1 MSPRLHIA
9 LTRLPIG
16 VTRKLCTWPRRALAY
31 IVAGGLIASTA
42 LAAGND
48 IRGKTVDNSS
58 TLTTAAGNNTEF
70 NTPLEGL
77 SGPSNVWTR
86 ELETMRASAATLP
99 KAQARRTVTL
109 SDADQGALFESG
121 KDDLLPNSRAKLDAI
136 AANLHGKL
144 GLRLFVIGH
153 ADSQRPSA
161 AARKRFRDNQ
171 GLSEA
176 RAFQVA
182 RYLRER
188 LGLPP
193 EAFSVRGEGDQKP
206 VADNTTPEGMA
217 RNRRVELQV
226 WYDEDEVIATS
237 AEQPV
242 LADHPH
248 CGADQAS
255 SSALPVRI
263 TVDGQPLS
271 AADNVSEADHQ
282 RCVDVAANRH
292 DVQIV
297 FDPLKSEPALNVSAW
312 PNGLVE
318 GQAVTFTTYTN
329 YHHWIR
335 KSELRFF
342 VAGQDTREPPIVV
355 LPIDAGGS
363 LEWIPAGLPTDS
375 FYTLRVYDDHGR
387 FDETALKPLKILDH
401 ARPIADAA
409 SANREKLTG
418 HGQNSLRIR
427 NIPVLGGTVTVS
439 GRNVSKEETVTV
451 FGTAVPVDERGRF
464 VTDQLL
470 PAGTHTIDV
479 ETRTGSAQNEGQ
491 YEKYSRNLTIPRN
504 SLFYVALG
512 ELTVSTNHTEG
523 PALLVTQDEDHF
535 GKSTEVSGRGAFY
548 LKDKIDNDYLVTL
561 SADTRERP
569 IEDLFSNFASKD
581 PRFLLER
588 IDAERA
594 YPVYGDDSTSEWDA
608 PTDGRFYARLEHHDS
623 HIIWGNFQT
632 AWTGLEFNQFS
643 RGLYGADVTWKTDA
657 ATNFGE
663 RRSTN
668 DIFAAEP
675 GTLNSREEFRG
686 TGGSLYYLHRQ
697 DITRGSERVWVEI
710 RDQTSGIT
718 LQRTQLVPDLDY
730 EVSYLQGRILLR
742 APLPSVADGSTLVQ
756 QGSLS
761 GNPVYLVSTY
771 EYSPG
776 LNEAN
781 SNVYGIRSSS
791 WVNDHVRLGF
801 SGYRQGDSADRQ
813 ALGGLDMTL
822 RYKPSTYMDVE
833 AARSDG
839 ANAQLSSI
847 DGGFGFN
854 QSSTPD
860 GRANAKRIQGV
871 FDLSDLDAALRG
883 RGSLYWQDRDAGFS
897 GPGALASGD
906 AIQQKGAAIS
916 VPLSA
921 RTSVDVKADA
931 RDQTTQRID
940 AQEAAVHYQ
949 VDEHW
954 GLSAGAR
961 HDNRDNEF
969 PNASTLL
976 SQNGERTD
984 AIVRLDYKPDTAK
997 GKPLPQHPG
1006 AAGSTSGV
1014 AGSTSGGSGT
1024 TSGGSSL
1031 QGAALTSNASQ
1042 VGGLTSGVPSN
1053 ATNFDVTRSAVPAEL
1068 AGQTSAR
1075 PASWDAYTYAQGTVE
1090 RTGDRDLNNRA
1101 GVGADKQIT
1110 DRFRIGGELSEG
1122 TGGLGG
1128 KVSGD
1133 YQLDDRSNI
1142 YLAHTTATEQEDSNY
1157 RGRFGNTVL
1166 GGRSKLSDQVSVYD
1180 EARRTMGAGPQ
1191 SLTDAFGVDLAP
1203 NDRWTYGG
1211 KMEAGTVS
1219 DPLAGDLTR
1228 RAAAL
1233 SMAYK
1238 LQQTRFA
1245 SSLEFRHENGTA
1257 GGRDTWLSRT
1267 ATGWQLTPDWRL
1279 QNKLNFSF
1287 STASQGNFYDGNF
1300 VDASLGTAYRPI
1312 MNDRWNV
1319 LLQYRYYYSLPSPGQ
1334 VSLNDT
1340 SLNYAQRSN
1349 VVSVDTLYDVAP
1361 WLSLGGKFAERVGEL
1376 RDTRAGGDWYSS
1388 RVDLIIVRSD
1398 LHLIREWDAMLEGRR
1413 LAVHEADDARA
1424 GLLAAIYRHLNK
1436 HVKLGAGYNFTDFSD
1451 DLTDLS
1457 YRSRGPF
1464 INIMST
1470 F

>member
-1 MSPRLHIA
+1 MRPRLHI
-9 LTRLPIG
+9 RLA
-16 VTRKLCTWPRRALAY
+16 RALAC
-31 IVAGGLIASTA
+31 VVGGALLASTA
-42 LAAGND
+42 LAADKD
-48 IRGKTVDNSS
+48 IRGQTVDNSS
-58 TLTTAAGNNTEF
+58 TLTTPAGNNTEL

-77 SGPSNVWTR
+77 SGPSNIWTR
-86 ELETMRASAATLP
+86 ELETMKASAATLP

-109 SDADQGALFESG
+109 SDADQGALFDSG
-121 KDDLLPNSRAKLDAI
+121 KDDLLPNSQARLDAI
-136 AANLHGKL
+136 AANLRGKH
-144 GLRLFVIGH
+144 GLRLLVIGH
-153 ADSQRPSA
+153 ADSQRPST
-161 AARKRFRDNQ
+161 AARQRFRDNQ

-182 RYLRER
+182 QYLRAR
-188 LGLPP
+188 LDLPLQ
-193 EAFSVRGEGDQKP
+193 AFTVRGEGDQKP
-206 VADNTTPEGMA
+206 VADNTTPAGMA
-217 RNRRVELQV
+217 KNRRVELQV
-226 WYDEDEVIATS
+226 WYDEEEATAAS
-237 AEQPV
+237 AQPPV
-242 LADHPH
+242 FADHSR
-248 CGADQAS
+248 CGDDQAS
-255 SSALPVRI
+255 SSALPLRI

-271 AADNVSEADHQ
+271 AADNITEADHQ

-297 FDPLKSEPALNVSAW
+297 FDPLRTEPALNVSAW
-312 PNGLVE
+312 PNGVVE
-318 GQAVTFTTYTN
+318 GQPVAFTTYSN
-329 YHHWIR
+329 YRHWIR
-335 KSELRFF
+335 KAELRFF
-342 VAGQDTREPPIVV
+342 VGGQDTREPPIRV
-355 LPIDAGGS
+355 LSIEAGGS

-387 FDETALKPLKILDH
+387 FDETALKPLKILDR
-401 ARPIADAA
+401 ARPIADAT
-409 SANREKLTG
+409 SANRERLTG
-418 HGQNSLRIR
+418 YGQNSLRVR
-427 NIPVLGGTVTVS
+427 NIPVLGGAVTVS
-439 GRNVSKEETVTV
+439 GRNVSKDETVTV
-451 FGTAVPVDERGRF
+451 FGTAVPVDEHGRF
-464 VTDQLL
+464 VTEQLL
-470 PAGTHTIDV
+470 PAGTHTIEI
-479 ETRTGSAQNEGQ
+479 ETRTASDQKEAQ

-569 IEDLFSNFASKD
+569 IEHLFSNFTSKD

-588 IDAERA
+588 IDSERA

-623 HIIWGNFQT
+623 RLIWGNFQT

-643 RGLYGADVTWKTDA
+643 RGLYGADLLWKTDV
-657 ATNFGE
+657 ATSLGE

-675 GTLNSREEFRG
+675 GTLSSREEFRG

-742 APLPSVADGSTLVQ
+742 APLPSIADASTLVQ
-756 QGSLS
+756 QGSSS

-776 LNEAN
+776 LNQAN

-801 SGYRQGDSADRQ
+801 SGYRQGDSTDRQ

-822 RYKPSTYMDVE
+822 RYKPSTYLDVE

-839 ANAQLSSI
+839 ANTQLSSI

-854 QSSTPD
+854 RSSTPD

-871 FDLSDLDAALRG
+871 FDLSDLAAALRG

-897 GPGALASGD
+897 GPGALAGGD

-921 RTSVDVKADA
+921 RTSVDMKADA

-940 AQEAAVHYQ
+940 AQEAAMHYQ
-949 VDEHW
+949 VDDHW
-954 GLSAGAR
+954 GVSAGAR
-961 HDNRDNEF
+961 HDKRDNAL

-984 AIVRLDYKPDTAK
+984 AIARLDYKPDTGK

-1006 AAGSTSGV
+1006 AAGSTPG
-1014 AGSTSGGSGT
+1014 A
-1024 TSGGSSL
+1024 SL
-1031 QGAALTSNASQ
+1031 PPGAALTSGASQ
-1042 VGGLTSGVPSN
+1042 AGGPTSGVPSN
-1053 ATNFDVTRSAVPAEL
+1053 AANFDVTRSAVPAEL

-1075 PASWDAYTYAQGTVE
+1075 PAPWDAYTYAQGTVG
-1090 RTGDRDLNNRA
+1090 RTGERDLNNRV
-1101 GVGADKQIT
+1101 GVGADRQIS

-1133 YQLDDRSNI
+1133 YQIDDRSNI

-1157 RGRFGNTVL
+1157 RGRFGNTLL

-1180 EARRTMGAGPQ
+1180 EARRTTGAGP
-1191 SLTDAFGVDLAP
+1191 
-1203 NDRWTYGG
+1203 
-1211 KMEAGTVS
+1211 
-1219 DPLAGDLTR
+1219 
-1228 RAAAL
+1228 
-1233 SMAYK
+1233 
-1238 LQQTRFA
+1238 
-1245 SSLEFRHENGTA
+1245 
-1257 GGRDTWLSRT
+1257 
-1267 ATGWQLTPDWRL
+1267 
-1279 QNKLNFSF
+1279 
-1287 STASQGNFYDGNF
+1287 
-1300 VDASLGTAYRPI
+1300 
-1312 MNDRWNV
+1312 
-1319 LLQYRYYYSLPSPGQ
+1319 
-1334 VSLNDT
+1334 
-1340 SLNYAQRSN
+1340 
-1349 VVSVDTLYDVAP
+1349 
-1361 WLSLGGKFAERVGEL
+1361 
-1376 RDTRAGGDWYSS
+1376 
-1388 RVDLIIVRSD
+1388 
-1398 LHLIREWDAMLEGRR
+1398 
-1413 LAVHEADDARA
+1413 
-1424 GLLAAIYRHLNK
+1424 
-1436 HVKLGAGYNFTDFSD
+1436 
-1451 DLTDLS
+1451 
-1457 YRSRGPF
+1457 
-1464 INIMST
+1464 
-1470 F
+1470 

>member
-1 MSPRLHIA
+1 MSLLLRV
-9 LTRLPIG
+9 IG
-16 VTRKLCTWPRRALAY
+16 VTPCTASAAAIRKWLLRALLCA
-31 IVAGGLIASTA
+31 ATGTLATTSA
-42 LAAGND
+42 LAAGD
-48 IRGKTVDNSS
+48 SIRGQTVDNGRTFASIPGS
-58 TLTTAAGNNTEF
+58 NTEF
-70 NTPLEGL
+70 NTPLNGL
-77 SGPSNVWTR
+77 AGPSNVWTR
-86 ELETMRASAATLP
+86 ELEVMRASAATLP
-99 KAQARRTVTL
+99 STEARKVVTL

-121 KDDLLPNSRAKLDAI
+121 KDELLPNSRARLDNI
-136 AANLHGKL
+136 AANLEGKH
-144 GLRLFVIGH
+144 GLRLLVIGH

-161 AARKRFRDNQ
+161 ATRKRFRDNQ

-182 RYLRER
+182 QYLRAR
-188 LGLPP
+188 LKLPP
-193 EAFSVRGEGDQKP
+193 EALTVRGQGDQKP
-206 VADNTTPEGMA
+206 VADNSTPQAMA

-226 WYDEDEVIATS
+226 WYDEDERVAAPAQGPIIS
-237 AEQPV
+237 
-242 LADHPH
+242 DRPH
-248 CGADQAS
+248 CGSGQAS
-255 SSALPVRI
+255 ASDTPLRI
-263 TVDGQPLS
+263 TIDGEPLS
-271 AADNVSEADHQ
+271 PADNVSEADHQ
-282 RCVDVAANRH
+282 RCVDVAVNRH
-292 DVQIV
+292 HVQIT
-297 FDPLKSEPALNVSAW
+297 FDPLRTEPALNVSAW
-312 PNGLVE
+312 PNGVLE
-318 GQAVTFTTYTN
+318 GKPVVFTTYMN
-329 YHHWIR
+329 YRHWIR
-335 KSELRFF
+335 KAELRFF
-342 VAGQDTREPPIVV
+342 VAGQDTRERPTVVVPIE
-355 LPIDAGGS
+355 PGGS
-363 LEWIPAGLPTDS
+363 LEWVPEGLPTNS
-375 FYTLRVYDDHGR
+375 FYTLRVYDDHAR
-387 FDETALKPLKILDH
+387 FDETTLKPLKIVDRS
-401 ARPIADAA
+401 RPIPDAA
-409 SANREKLTG
+409 SARREKLTG
-418 HGQNSLRIR
+418 YGQNSLRVR
-427 NIPVLGGTVTVS
+427 NIPVLGGMVTVS
-439 GRNVSKEETVTV
+439 GKNVSNEETITV
-451 FGTAVPVDERGRF
+451 FGSVVPVDEHGRF
-464 VTDQLL
+464 VSEQLL
-470 PAGTHTIDV
+470 PAGTHTIEV
-479 ETRTGSAQNEGQ
+479 ETRTERRPNDEQ
-491 YEKYSRNLTIPRN
+491 YEKYSRNLTIPAN

-535 GKSTEVSGRGAFY
+535 GKSTQVSGRGAFY
-548 LKDKIDNDYLVTL
+548 LKDKIDNDYLMTL

-569 IEDLFSNFASKD
+569 IEDLFSNFTSKN
-581 PRFLLER
+581 PRYLLER
-588 IDAERA
+588 IDSERA

-623 HIIWGNFQT
+623 HITWGNFQT
-632 AWTGLEFNQFS
+632 AWSGLEFNQFS
-643 RGLYGADVTWKTDA
+643 RGLYGADVLWKADA
-657 ATNFGE
+657 STGFGE

-761 GNPVYLVSTY
+761 GNPVFLVTTY

-791 WVNDHVRLGF
+791 WVNDHLRLGF
-801 SGYRQGDSADRQ
+801 SGYRQGDSTDRQ
-813 ALGGLDMTL
+813 QLGGLDMTL
-822 RYKPSTYMDVE
+822 RYKPSTYLDVE

-854 QSSTPD
+854 QSTTAD

-871 FDLSDLDAALRG
+871 IDISELDAALRG
-883 RGSLYWQDRDAGFS
+883 RGSIYWQDRGAGFS

-906 AIQQKGAAIS
+906 AIQQKGAALS
-916 VPLSA
+916 LPLTS
-921 RTSVDVKADA
+921 RTSVDVKTDA
-931 RDQTTQRID
+931 RDQTSQRIA

-949 VDEHW
+949 VDNHW
-954 GLSAGAR
+954 GVSAGTR
-961 HDNRDNEF
+961 HDDRDNAF

-984 AIVRLDYKPDTAK
+984 AIVRLDYKPDIGTAT
-997 GKPLPQHPG
+997 PLAQHPG
-1006 AAGSTSGV
+1006 AGPGNGQQTSALQPGTSGSVTSPQGAAPINGTSGLGSSTSGI
-1014 AGSTSGGSGT
+1014 
-1024 TSGGSSL
+1024 
-1031 QGAALTSNASQ
+1031 
-1042 VGGLTSGVPSN
+1042 PSN
-1053 ATNFDVTRSAVPAEL
+1053 ATDFDVTRSAVPAEL
-1068 AGQTSAR
+1068 AAQTSAR

-1090 RTGDRDLNNRA
+1090 RSGDRELNNRA

-1110 DRFRIGGELSEG
+1110 DRLRIGGELSGG

-1133 YQLDDRSNI
+1133 YQIDDRSNI

-1166 GGRSKLSDQVSVYD
+1166 GSRSKLSDQVTIYD
-1180 EARRTMGAGPQ
+1180 EARRATGAGPQ

-1203 NDRWTYGG
+1203 NDRWSYGG
-1211 KMEAGTVS
+1211 KLEAGTVS

-1233 SMAYK
+1233 STAYK

-1245 SSLEFRHENGTA
+1245 SSLEFRHEQGTA
-1257 GGRDTWLSRT
+1257 GERDTWLSRT
-1267 ATGWQLTPDWRL
+1267 AAGWQLTTDWRL
-1279 QNKLNFSF
+1279 QSKLNFSF
-1287 STASQGNFYDGNF
+1287 SDASQGNFYDGNF

-1312 MNDRWNV
+1312 ENDRWNV
-1319 LLQYRYYYSLPSPGQ
+1319 LFQYRYYYSLPSPGQ
-1334 VSLNDT
+1334 VSLNDA
-1340 SLNYAQRSN
+1340 SLDYAQRSN
-1349 VVSVDTLYDVAP
+1349 VVSVDAIYDLVP
-1361 WLSLGGKFAERVGEL
+1361 WLSLGGKLAQRLGEL
-1376 RDTRAGGDWYSS
+1376 RDTRTAGDWYSS
-1388 RVDLIIVRSD
+1388 RVDLIVVRTD

-1413 LAVHEADDARA
+1413 LTVHEADDARA
-1424 GLLAAIYRHLNK
+1424 GVLTALYRHLNK
-1436 HVKLGAGYNFTDFSD
+1436 HVKLGVGYNFTDFSD

-1464 INIMST
+1464 INILST

>member
-1 MSPRLHIA
+1 MTPRLHI
-9 LTRLPIG
+9 RLA
-16 VTRKLCTWPRRALAY
+16 RALAC
-31 IVAGGLIASTA
+31 VVGGTLLASTA

-48 IRGKTVDNSS
+48 IRGQTVDNSS
-58 TLTTAAGNNTEF
+58 TLTIPAGSNTEF

-77 SGPSNVWTR
+77 SGPSNIWTR
-86 ELETMRASAATLP
+86 ELETMKASAATLP

-109 SDADQGALFESG
+109 SDADQGALFASG
-121 KDDLLPNSRAKLDAI
+121 KDDLLPNSRERLDAI
-136 AANLHGKL
+136 AANLQGRH
-144 GLRLFVIGH
+144 GLRLLIIGH
-153 ADSQRPSA
+153 ADAQRPSA
-161 AARKRFRDNQ
+161 ATRKRFRDNQ

-182 RYLRER
+182 QYLRVR

-193 EAFSVRGEGDQKP
+193 EALTVRGEGDQKP
-206 VADNTTPEGMA
+206 VADNGTPEGMA
-217 RNRRVELQV
+217 KNRRVELQV
-226 WYDEDEVIATS
+226 WYDEVEVMATPGQ
-237 AEQPV
+237 EPV
-242 LADHPH
+242 AADRPR
-248 CGADQAS
+248 CGDDQAS
-255 SSALPVRI
+255 SSALPLRI

-271 AADNVSEADHQ
+271 AADNITEADHQ

-297 FDPLKSEPALNVSAW
+297 FDPLRTEPALNVSAW
-312 PNGLVE
+312 PNGVVE
-318 GQAVTFTTYTN
+318 GQPVVFTTYSN
-329 YHHWIR
+329 YRHWIR
-335 KSELRFF
+335 KAELRFF
-342 VAGQDTREPPIVV
+342 VGGQDTREPPIRI
-355 LPIDAGGS
+355 LSIETGGS
-363 LEWIPAGLPTDS
+363 LEWMPAGLPTDS

-387 FDETALKPLKILDH
+387 FDETALKPLKILDR
-401 ARPIADAA
+401 ARPIADAT
-409 SANREKLTG
+409 SANRERLTG
-418 HGQNSLRIR
+418 YGQNSLRVR

-439 GRNVSKEETVTV
+439 GRNVSKDETVTV
-451 FGTAVPVDERGRF
+451 LGTVVPVDEHGRF
-464 VTDQLL
+464 VTEQLL
-470 PAGTHTIDV
+470 PAGTHTIEV
-479 ETRTGSAQNEGQ
+479 ETRTASDQQEAQ

-512 ELTVSTNHTEG
+512 ELTVSTNHTDG
-523 PALLVTQDEDHF
+523 PALLVTQDQDHF

-569 IEDLFSNFASKD
+569 IEDLFSNFTSKD

-588 IDAERA
+588 IDSERA

-643 RGLYGADVTWKTDA
+643 RGLYGADLLWKTDA
-657 ATNFGE
+657 ATSFGE

-675 GTLNSREEFRG
+675 GTLSSREEFRG

-697 DITRGSERVWVEI
+697 DITRGSERIWVEI

-742 APLPSVADGSTLVQ
+742 APLASVADGSMLVQ

-761 GNPVYLVSTY
+761 GNPVYLVTTY

-776 LNEAN
+776 LNEVN

-801 SGYRQGDSADRQ
+801 SGYRQGDSTDRQ

-822 RYKPSTYMDVE
+822 RYKPSTYLDVE

-897 GPGALASGD
+897 GPGALAGGD

-921 RTSVDVKADA
+921 RASMDMKADA

-940 AQEAAVHYQ
+940 AQEAAMHYQ
-949 VDEHW
+949 VDDHW
-954 GLSAGAR
+954 GISAGAR
-961 HDNRDNEF
+961 HDKRDNAF

-984 AIVRLDYKPDTAK
+984 AIARLDYKPDTGK
-997 GKPLPQHPG
+997 GKPLPQHPV
-1006 AAGSTSGV
+1006 AAGSTSG
-1014 AGSTSGGSGT
+1014 ASTP
-1024 TSGGSSL
+1024 
-1031 QGAALTSNASQ
+1031 QGAALTSGASQ
-1042 VGGLTSGVPSN
+1042 GGGPTSGVPSN
-1053 ATNFDVTRSAVPAEL
+1053 PSNPSNPANFDVTRSAVPAEL

-1075 PASWDAYTYAQGTVE
+1075 PAPWGAYTYAQGTVG
-1090 RTGDRDLNNRA
+1090 RTGERDLNNRV
-1101 GVGADKQIT
+1101 GLGADRQIT

-1133 YQLDDRSNI
+1133 YQIDDRSNI

-1211 KMEAGTVS
+1211 KLEAGTVS

-1233 SMAYK
+1233 SAAYK
-1238 LQQTRFA
+1238 LQQTRLA

-1257 GGRDTWLSRT
+1257 GERDTWLSRT

-1279 QNKLNFSF
+1279 QSKLNFSF

-1300 VDASLGTAYRPI
+1300 VDATLGTAYRPI
-1312 MNDRWNV
+1312 DNDRCNV

-1349 VVSVDTLYDVAP
+1349 VVSVDTLYDVVP
-1361 WLSLGGKFAERVGEL
+1361 WLSLGGKLAERLGEL
-1376 RDTRAGGDWYSS
+1376 RDTRTGGDWYSS
-1388 RVDLIIVRSD
+1388 RVDLIIVRTD
-1398 LHLIREWDAMLEGRR
+1398 LHLVREWDAMLEGRR
-1413 LAVHEADDARA
+1413 LTVHEADDARA
-1424 GLLAAIYRHLNK
+1424 GLLAAIYRHLTK

>member
-1 MSPRLHIA
+1 MSARLGK
-9 LTRLPIG
+9 LTRALGYAIAA
-16 VTRKLCTWPRRALAY
+16 ALA
-31 IVAGGLIASTA
+31 SSFA

-48 IRGKTVDNSS
+48 IRGQMVDNSS
-58 TLTTAAGNNTEF
+58 TLSAAPGSNTEF
-70 NTPLEGL
+70 NTPLQGL
-77 SGPSNVWTR
+77 AGPSNVWTR
-86 ELETMRASAATLP
+86 ELEAMKASAATLP
-99 KAQARRTVTL
+99 TVQARRVVTL

-121 KDDLLPNSRAKLDAI
+121 DDALLPNSRARLDTI
-136 AANLHGKL
+136 AANLEGKH
-144 GLRLFVIGH
+144 GLRFLVVGH

-161 AARKRFRDNQ
+161 ATRKRFHDNQ

-188 LGLPP
+188 LHLTSD
-193 EAFSVRGEGDQKP
+193 AFTVRGEGDQKP
-206 VADNTTPEGMA
+206 VADNATAAGMA
-217 RNRRVELQV
+217 KNRRVELQV
-226 WYDEDEVIATS
+226 WYDEEEKTAAPGQESVFTNR
-237 AEQPV
+237 
-242 LADHPH
+242 PH
-248 CGADQAS
+248 CGGNQAS
-255 SSALPVRI
+255 SSESPLRI
-263 TVDGQPLS
+263 TVDGEPLS
-271 AADNVSEADHQ
+271 AADNTTEADHQ
-282 RCVDVAANRH
+282 RCVDVAVNRH
-292 DVQIV
+292 DVQIT
-297 FDPLKSEPALNVSAW
+297 FDPLKTEPALNVSAW
-312 PNGLVE
+312 PNGVVAGE
-318 GQAVTFTTYTN
+318 KVVFSAYTN
-329 YHHWIR
+329 YRHWIH
-335 KSELRFF
+335 KAELRFF
-342 VAGQDTREPPIVV
+342 AAGQDTRERPFLIVPMDV
-355 LPIDAGGS
+355 GTS
-363 LEWIPAGLPTDS
+363 LEWVPEGLPTES
-375 FYTLRVYDDHGR
+375 FYTLRVYDDRGR
-387 FDETALKPLKILDH
+387 FDETALKPLKILDRS
-401 ARPIADAA
+401 RPIPDAA
-409 SANREKLTG
+409 AASRERLTG
-418 HGQNSLRIR
+418 YGQSSLRIR

-439 GRNVSKEETVTV
+439 GRNVAKDETVTV
-451 FGTAVPVDERGRF
+451 LGTAVPVDGQGRF
-464 VTDQLL
+464 VTEQLL
-470 PAGTHTIDV
+470 PAGTHTIEV
-479 ETRTGSAQNEGQ
+479 ETRTGSDPTTAQ
-491 YEKYSRNLTIPRN
+491 YEKYSRNLSIPRN

-512 ELTVSTNHTEG
+512 ELTVSTNHTDG

-535 GKSTEVSGRGAFY
+535 GKNTEVSGRGAFY

-569 IEDLFSNFASKD
+569 IEDLFSNFTSKD

-588 IDAERA
+588 IDSERA

-608 PTDGRFYARLEHHDS
+608 PTEGRFYARLEHHDS
-623 HIIWGNFQT
+623 HLIWGNFQT

-643 RGLYGADVTWKTDA
+643 RGLYGADVLWKTD
-657 ATNFGE
+657 TSTGFGE

-697 DITRGSERVWVEI
+697 DITRGSERVWVET

-730 EVSYLQGRILLR
+730 EVSYLQGRLLLR
-742 APLPSVADGSTLVQ
+742 APLPTFADGSTLVQ

-761 GNPVYLVSTY
+761 GNPVYLVATY

-776 LNEAN
+776 LNEAD

-801 SGYRQGDSADRQ
+801 SGYRQGDATDRQ
-813 ALGGLDMTL
+813 QLGGLDMTL
-822 RYKPSTYMDVE
+822 RYKPSTYLDVE

-854 QSSTPD
+854 SSTTPD

-871 FDLSDLDAALRG
+871 FDLSDLEASLRG
-883 RGSLYWQDRDAGFS
+883 RGSLYWQDRGAGFS
-897 GPGALASGD
+897 GPGALATGD
-906 AIQQKGAAIS
+906 AIQQKGAALS
-916 VPLSA
+916 VPLTE
-921 RTSVDVKADA
+921 RTSVDLKADA
-931 RDQTTQRID
+931 RDQTTQSVN

-949 VDEHW
+949 VDNHW
-954 GLSAGAR
+954 GVSAGAR
-961 HDNRDNEF
+961 HDDRNNEF

-976 SQNGERTD
+976 SQNGERAD
-984 AIVRLDYKPDTAK
+984 AVVRLDYKPGTGT

-1006 AAGSTSGV
+1006 VTGTVSGNNSQSTTAQLSN
-1014 AGSTSGGSGT
+1014 SGT
-1024 TSGGSSL
+1024 
-1031 QGAALTSNASQ
+1031 A
-1042 VGGLTSGVPSN
+1042 N
-1053 ATNFDVTRSAVPAEL
+1053 ATNGTINAANFDVTRAAVPSEL
-1068 AGQTSAR
+1068 AAQTVAR

-1090 RTGDRDLNNRA
+1090 RTGDRQLNNRA
-1101 GVGADKQIT
+1101 GAGADKQVT
-1110 DRFRIGGELSEG
+1110 DRFRIGGELSDG

-1133 YQLDDRSNI
+1133 YQVDDRSNI

-1166 GGRSKLSDQVSVYD
+1166 GSRSKLSDQVSVYD
-1180 EARRTMGAGPQ
+1180 EARRTAGAGPE

-1211 KMEAGTVS
+1211 KLEAGTVS

-1233 SMAYK
+1233 STAYK

-1245 SSLEFRHENGTA
+1245 SSLEFRHEHGTA
-1257 GGRDTWLSRT
+1257 GERDTWLSRT
-1267 ATGWQLTPDWRL
+1267 AAGWQLTTDWRL
-1279 QNKLNFSF
+1279 QSKLNFSF
-1287 STASQGNFYDGNF
+1287 SNASQGNFYDGNF
-1300 VDASLGTAYRPI
+1300 VDASLGTAYRPVQ
-1312 MNDRWNV
+1312 NDRWNV
-1319 LLQYRYYYSLPSPGQ
+1319 LFQYRYYYSLPSPGQ
-1334 VSLNDT
+1334 VSLSDT
-1340 SLNYAQRSN
+1340 SLDYAQRSN
-1349 VVSVDTLYDVAP
+1349 VVSMDAIYDLMP
-1361 WLSLGGKFAERVGEL
+1361 WLSLGGKVAERLGEL
-1376 RDTRAGGDWYSS
+1376 RDTRTGGDWYSS
-1388 RVDLIIVRSD
+1388 RVDLIVVRTD
-1398 LHLIREWDAMLEGRR
+1398 LHLVREWDAMLEARR

-1424 GLLAAIYRHLNK
+1424 GLLAALYRHLNK